1 MTRTERLLELM
12 QRLRRSRQPL
22 QAHTLA
28 EQLDIS
34 VRTLYRDIE
43 TLRRQ
48 GADIEGEAGVGYVLR
63 KGGPTLPPLMFRES
77 EIEALVLGL
86 RWVGHHAEQALYP
99 AGRRQNT
106 ESDENGVLPIVRA
119 ALRENQRLRLDY
131 TDAEGHTSQ
140 RIVWP
145 LALGYFDET
154 PVLAAWCELRQDF
167 RHFRTDRMK
176 HAQPAGPCP
185 LPRLRMLAEWQRHTG
200 VDLSRYDP

>member
-86 RWVGHHAEQALYP
+86 RWVGHHADPALTDDARSALSKIGAILPPRPRRNLYAHNVP
-99 AGRRQNT
+99 LCRAGVATLLACTGTIKAAPPRDRTQTRR
-106 ESDENGVLPIVRA
+106 P
-119 ALRENQRLRLDY
+119 
-131 TDAEGHTSQ
+131 
-140 RIVWP
+140 
-145 LALGYFDET
+145 
-154 PVLAAWCELRQDF
+154 
-167 RHFRTDRMK
+167 
-176 HAQPAGPCP
+176 
-185 LPRLRMLAEWQRHTG
+185 
-200 VDLSRYDP
+200 